1 MNKKIIAAIILL
13 AIVLVAVVTCP
24 GKQAHQDAVIAEMN
38 SAIKHALNDNDS
50 IEQEK
55 SDLEKGFAA
64 LGTMFVQKALEAT
77 LESNLELNNYFLFST
92 SSIETGKEKQTLSIG
107 VFGHIFTTFDRED
120 VKKKLDEAMSEL

>member
-50 IEQEK
+50 TEQEK

-92 SSIETGKEKQTLSIG
+92 SSIETGKEMQTLSIG

-120 VKKKLDEAMSEL
+120 VK

>member
-50 IEQEK
+50 TEQEK

-107 VFGHIFTTFDRED
+107 VFGHIFTTFDREN
-120 VKKKLDEAMSEL
+120 VKEKLDEAMSKL

>member
-120 VKKKLDEAMSEL
+120 VKEKLDEAMSEL

>member
-120 VKKKLDEAMSEL
+120 VKEKLDEAMSKL

>member
-1 MNKKIIAAIILL
+1 MDKKIIAAIILL